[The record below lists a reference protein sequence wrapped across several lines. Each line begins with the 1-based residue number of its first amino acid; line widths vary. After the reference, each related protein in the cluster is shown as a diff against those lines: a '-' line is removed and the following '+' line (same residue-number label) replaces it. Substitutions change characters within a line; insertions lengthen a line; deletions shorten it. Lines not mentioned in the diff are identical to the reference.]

1 MSMTILM
8 IILSTLCGAVA
19 TTHQVNNLQCYQT
32 QFDQSKIKI
41 KAEEDISKWQG
52 VSFLQLLGPNRPP
65 PPPQAPGPRLT
76 STRSSAAAPPRIE
89 RQAAYV
95 LPPQPPPR
103 NAHDADDEDDSS
115 AAASHPPDVQ
125 EKNLGHENHNK
136 TTSFAS
142 KFALNYCTENFLIG
156 QRASSSFGRSAK
168 FVAANSSR
176 RASKSSKVCWSIR
189 QKGSFVAELT
199 TSQHESASCAATA

>member
-1 MSMTILM
+1 MAILM

-19 TTHQVNNLQCYQT
+19 TTHQVNNLQFYQT

-41 KAEEDISKWQG
+41 KAEEEISKLQG

-65 PPPQAPGPRLT
+65 PPPHAPGPRLT
-76 STRSSAAAPPRIE
+76 STLSSAAAPPRIE

-103 NAHDADDEDDSS
+103 NTHDADDEDDSS

-125 EKNLGHENHNK
+125 EKILAMKISTKQQVLHQNLLLIIALK
-136 TTSFAS
+136 TFS
-142 KFALNYCTENFLIG
+142 
-156 QRASSSFGRSAK
+156 
-168 FVAANSSR
+168 
-176 RASKSSKVCWSIR
+176 
-189 QKGSFVAELT
+189 
-199 TSQHESASCAATA
+199 